1 MATLA
6 TIRSEIRGVLL
17 PSAASSSASI
27 PDSRINAAINEAI
40 ADLSRKDV
48 KPWFQTGTQAYSTVG
63 SQASLGALPSDFGSV
78 RSLSIVDA
86 DFQYILQQIDIA
98 GYLEKELFIETR
110 PEIYTFIDGLIKLL
124 PIPDKAYSATLY
136 YYKKYADLVND
147 GDTNDWTNEAP
158 SLVKYYAL
166 SNLYRDELK
175 DFEFA
180 DRYATKALEIYNDM
194 AAQSARLAS
203 TGFVRD
209 EGFYTSNLFNN

>member
-6 TIRSEIRGVLL
+6 TIRNEIRGVLL
-17 PSAASSSASI
+17 PSAASSSASL

-48 KPWFQTGTQAYSTVG
+48 KPWFQTGSQAYSTVG
-63 SQASLGALPSDFGSV
+63 SQASLGAIPSNFGSV
-78 RSLSIVDA
+78 RSLSIVDG

-98 GYLEKELFIETR
+98 GYLEKEMYIETR
-110 PEIYTFIDGLIKLL
+110 PEVYTFIDGLIKLL
-124 PIPDKAYSATLY
+124 PIPDKTYSATLY

-158 SLVKYYAL
+158 SLVKYYTI

-175 DFEFA
+175 DFEMA
-180 DRYATKALEIYNDM
+180 DRYATKALEIYSDV
-194 AAQSARLAS
+194 ATESARLAS

-209 EGFYTSNLFNN
+209 EGFYTSNLFNQ